1 MAFIFLAQG
10 INRLFD
16 GNSDKFF
23 AQGMGFLA
31 LFVLP
36 FRQILCSVFYFLLHG
51 IEVVYQLFF
60 FFFGQFVKNVGA
72 QDFAVF
78 DRSNDQ
84 ADRHM
89 QQRNAFAFGFFLQ
102 QADIFFFALLVF
114 FLNDAQSGLVFVA
127 VDQCRQRDGEIFNQL
142 VNILGKLTGF

>member
-1 MAFIFLAQG
+1 MRSFISSF
-10 INRLFD
+10 
-16 GNSDKFF
+16 
-23 AQGMGFLA
+23 
-31 LFVLP
+31 
-36 FRQILCSVFYFLLHG
+36 FLLRA
-51 IEVVYQLFF
+51 IRQ
-60 FFFGQFVKNVGA
+60 KRRA